1 MEAVRADRSAA
12 VVGVLPLPCKLTCC
26 GLSALLSVIASFAAY
41 RLADAGSKLTVIKQ
55 EAPVPTVPAQVFVWE
70 KTNSEAGP
78 PVTAIL
84 VIVSVDVPV
93 LVIVICVETVLLMS
107 TRPNCSLAGTSLTVP
122 FVRVI
127 APPPVVPGSRTDVA
141 TIANAVF
148 VGSVEGAV
156 YVVASPLAVAV
167 GAVEP
172 QVGEHGTPFCTGAHV
187 TPLLAPSFL
196 TVAVNC
202 CVAFT
207 PISTEAGDT
216 ETVIGGGTTV
226 TLANADLVASVT
238 EVAVSVTVGF
248 AGTVAGA
255 VYVVSAP
262 LAVVVGVRE
271 PQPGEHGV
279 PDCVRFQVTPAFAAS

>member
-1 MEAVRADRSAA
+1 MTS
-12 VVGVLPLPCKLTCC
+12 
-26 GLSALLSVIASFAAY
+26 IF
-41 RLADAGSKLTVIKQ
+41 
-55 EAPVPTVPAQVFVWE
+55 
-70 KTNSEAGP
+70 
-78 PVTAIL
+78 

-93 LVIVICVETVLLMS
+93 LVNVICIETILFMS
-107 TRPNCSLAGTSLTVP
+107 TRPKASFAGTSFTVP

-127 APPPVVPGSRTDVA
+127 AAPPLLPVSLTDVA

-207 PISTEAGDT
+207 PISREAGDT
-216 ETVIGGGTTV
+216 ETEIGGGTTV
-226 TLANADLVASVT
+226 TVADADLVASVT
-238 EVAVSVTVGF
+238 EVAVSLTVGF

-255 VYVVSAP
+255 V
-262 LAVVVGVRE
+262 
-271 PQPGEHGV
+271 
-279 PDCVRFQVTPAFAAS
+279 